1 MAEDKETRER
11 VRALVKQ
18 VLESV
23 PVEDEKTTSTGAP
36 ARENFP
42 KRVVVNSLQD
52 KIDKEYDRDESAKNL
67 ITEDDLRGLEE
78 GARVR
83 VAENA
88 RFTPLAQDI
97 INDKKIILVKKT
109 SRSASLKVKSVG
121 VACDHGGFEY
131 KEQLKKFLGE
141 LGLNVRDFGTNS
153 KDAVDYPDFAQ
164 AVAAAV
170 GKNHVD
176 AGIIIDGAGIGSAMA
191 ANKVPGVR
199 AAACYN
205 VALAK
210 NSREHNGANVLT
222 LGSGQNSFTEIRE
235 IVEAFLTNEI
245 TEDRHKKR
253 VGKIDAIERQYK
265 S

>member
-1 MAEDKETRER
+1 MAEDKETRDR
-11 VRALVKQ
+11 VRALVKE
-18 VLESV
+18 VLANV
-23 PVEDEKTTSTGAP
+23 PAEDEP
-36 ARENFP
+36 PEHLP

-52 KIDKEYDRDESAKNL
+52 KIGKEFDRDESAKSL

-97 INDKKIILVKKT
+97 INEKKIALIKKAP
-109 SRSASLKVKSVG
+109 RSSSIKVKSVAVG
-121 VACDHGGFEY
+121 CDHGGFEY
-131 KEQLKKFLGE
+131 KERLKTFLAE
-141 LGLNVRDFGTNS
+141 LGLQIRDFGTNS
-153 KDAVDYPDFAQ
+153 KDAVDYPDFAH
-164 AVAAAV
+164 AVATAV
-170 GKNHVD
+170 GRRHVD

-199 AAACYN
+199 AAACYS

-210 NSREHNGANVLT
+210 NSREHNGANILT
-222 LGSGQNSFTEIRE
+222 LGSGQNSFAEIKE
-235 IVEAFLTNEI
+235 IVEAFLSNDL
-245 TEDRHKKR
+245 TEERHKKR

-265 S
+265 C